1 MTDNG
6 RLTYTIRE
14 ASAVMGISKGLAYRL
29 AKEGKLPGL
38 IKLGDKRMVV
48 SRIQLE
54 NLLQGET

>member
-1 MTDNG
+1 
-6 RLTYTIRE
+6 
-14 ASAVMGISKGLAYRL
+14 MGISKGLAYRL

-54 NLLQGET
+54 NLLQGETKGVSDVIHG